1 MITNLYDLF
10 IKLNENYQ
18 ESSLLKDLSLIKN
31 IEKYKD
37 IKIKH
42 IKNLQT
48 SVEKY
53 ETLNYPS
60 ITCGIITY
68 NEERCIQRC
77 LKSVINEF
85 DNTIIL
91 DSVSTDNTINIIKDH
106 FPSVKILSQTWKNDF
121 SHHRNIIINHSND
134 DWIYFIDAD
143 NIYNKDNKG
152 KAKKIA
158 KMINFL
164 QIRCVISPMI
174 HEHNGHIYID
184 TRRLFSLKNNILFN
198 GKVHEEPIFEDNTI
212 PTNITVDIHIKHDGY
227 NPEIINQ
234 NKKNI
239 RNINLTKQMIE
250 LEPNNP
256 KWLFFYARELE
267 QGNKD
272 NHEIKNTLI
281 NAINAYDH
289 YEDKRYYIDTLLLL
303 CKILFKTAEFKEL
316 SHYITILEKEFPN
329 CIDSSYYK
337 ANLLLLNTQMK
348 LRQIINYLET
358 DLYNNKYSIINT
370 TNDHVQYTILK
381 LNYLLEDL
389 ENMKNSYNILK
400 SNEMKQEFIKYV
412 KNLQQIP
419 TL

>member
-1 MITNLYDLF
+1 
-10 IKLNENYQ
+10 
-18 ESSLLKDLSLIKN
+18 
-31 IEKYKD
+31 
-37 IKIKH
+37 
-42 IKNLQT
+42 
-48 SVEKY
+48 
-53 ETLNYPS
+53 
-60 ITCGIITY
+60 
-68 NEERCIQRC
+68 
-77 LKSVINEF
+77 
-85 DNTIIL
+85 
-91 DSVSTDNTINIIKDH
+91 
-106 FPSVKILSQTWKNDF
+106 
-121 SHHRNIIINHSND
+121 
-134 DWIYFIDAD
+134 
-143 NIYNKDNKG
+143 
-152 KAKKIA
+152 
-158 KMINFL
+158 
-164 QIRCVISPMI
+164 MI

-198 GKVHEEPIFEDNTI
+198 GKVHEEPIFEENTI

-234 NKKNI
+234 DKKNI

-250 LEPNNP
+250 LEPDNP

-267 QGNKD
+267 QANKD

-281 NAINAYDH
+281 KAINIYDH

-303 CKILFKTAEFKEL
+303 CKILFKTAGFKEL

-348 LRQIINYLET
+348 LRKIINYLET

-389 ENMKNSYNILK
+389 ENIKSSYNSLK